1 MGGFVVLLFGAS
13 PRLAALRH
21 EAREAVMCFVHSGS
35 AEGGSLIQQTSLGA
49 AAATAFSTLAAGG
62 GMRGEG
68 EVGGGMDVAASGSP
82 DVVAGPG
89 GARVLDGYGQILH
102 TRWNRDLPP
111 AATVRP
117 GEVIQ
122 LLCRDALDIG
132 EAARTLTPEASLTLD
147 LGRGHPL
154 TGPVGGAGAE
164 PGHILQVEVLDGAP
178 PVGFRYLVIG
188 PALGLFGS
196 LRHEPLAA
204 LTSFTEA
211 SALSDPSPG
220 RVPA

>member
-1 MGGFVVLLFGAS
+1 MVGVGRPVVLLFGAS

-35 AEGGSLIQQTSLGA
+35 AEGGSLIQHASLGA

-62 GMRGEG
+62 GVKGEG
-68 EVGGGMDVAASGSP
+68 EAGGGMDVAASGSP

-132 EAARTLTPEASLTLD
+132 DAARTLTP
-147 LGRGHPL
+147 
-154 TGPVGGAGAE
+154 GAT
-164 PGHILQVEVLDGAP
+164 
-178 PVGFRYLVIG
+178 
-188 PALGLFGS
+188 PAL
-196 LRHEPLAA
+196 RA
-204 LTSFTEA
+204 
-211 SALSDPSPG
+211 
-220 RVPA
+220 VPAHPPTRPG